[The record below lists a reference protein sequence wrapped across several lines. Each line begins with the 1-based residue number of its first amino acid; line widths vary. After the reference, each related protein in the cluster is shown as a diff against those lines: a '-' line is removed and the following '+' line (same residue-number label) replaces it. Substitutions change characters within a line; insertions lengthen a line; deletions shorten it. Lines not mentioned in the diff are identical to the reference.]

1 MTLRLPAL
9 IAIPFSAN
17 LIQVHSETG
26 QRTQPRNGLPTILSD
41 DRCFQLA
48 AQRRTDLSIWP
59 AKQPVLYEWE
69 WALQW
74 HEYILL
80 QQRSH
85 MVPLLQ
91 QFQFLL

>member
-1 MTLRLPAL
+1 M

-59 AKQPVLYEWE
+59 AKKPVLYEWE
-69 WALQW
+69 RALQW